1 MIIDVNQS
9 NIQEELV
16 TKSAEKTILFYVYD
30 PGNPQTQAVTSALES
45 TVGQNNEFLTLAK
58 GNAADPV
65 IQSICMQLQISSLP
79 SICVFKN
86 GRPVDII
93 GSSAL
98 STPDSASAVVAGLMP
113 AKEQILL
120 HEATAL
126 LAEENVNGA
135 FAKISEAFGLA
146 PNDINIRFAYV
157 EIAIRAK
164 KLTEARTALEGVDAN
179 NRLDKIY
186 GDLEAALTLAEKNQQ
201 NPEIDILQNKLKQN
215 PDDLDNV
222 EKLCTALSQS
232 GKATEALDLLLGYLR
247 KDLNAGNLKQ
257 VYLDII
263 STMNGDPKQSRYRSK
278 LYTIMY

>member
-1 MIIDVNQS
+1 
-9 NIQEELV
+9 
-16 TKSAEKTILFYVYD
+16 
-30 PGNPQTQAVTSALES
+30 
-45 TVGQNNEFLTLAK
+45 
-58 GNAADPV
+58 
-65 IQSICMQLQISSLP
+65 
-79 SICVFKN
+79 
-86 GRPVDII
+86 
-93 GSSAL
+93 
-98 STPDSASAVVAGLMP
+98 MP

-232 GKATEALDLLLGYLR
+232 GKATEALDLLFNAFFVDWRPVVAFFRAVCSELQNLFISGMLGM
-247 KDLNAGNLKQ
+247 
-257 VYLDII
+257 I
-263 STMNGDPKQSRYRSK
+263 SPCSA
-278 LYTIMY
+278 LYIVTAILGSFSSFA

>member
-1 MIIDVNQS
+1 MIIEVNQS

-16 TKSAEKTILFYVYD
+16 AKSAEKTILFYVYD
-30 PGNPQTQAVTSALES
+30 PNNQQTQAVTTAIEN
-45 TVGQNNEFLTLAK
+45 TVGQQNEFLTLAK

-93 GSSAL
+93 SSTEL
-98 STPDSASAVVAGLMP
+98 SNPDSASAIVAGLMP

-120 HEATAL
+120 HEATKL
-126 LAEENVNGA
+126 LSENNVNGS
-135 FAKISEAFGLA
+135 FAKIADAFALA

-157 EIAIRAK
+157 EIAIKAK
-164 KLTEARTALEGVDAN
+164 KLSEARTALEGVDPN
-179 NRLDKIY
+179 SRLDKIY
-186 GDLEAALTLAEKNQQ
+186 TDLEAALTLAEKNQQ
-201 NPEIDILQNKLKQN
+201 NPEIDILQEKLKQN

-232 GKATEALDLLLGYLR
+232 GKATDALDLLLGYLR